1 MEDLNFDEVDS
12 LIPGATGEPGSRV
25 FYIQARRGDRV
36 VALKLEKEQVGML
49 GGYLG
54 SILDSFG
61 SPPPD
66 RDIAGLIEPVDPRWT
81 VGSISVGVDEA
92 AHSII
97 VTLDEFDPHHDDDDD
112 DEPLVHA
119 RGLASARFTIR
130 GEQAAAFAEA
140 AAELMAAGRAQCRLC
155 GAPMDPAGHAC
166 PRWN

>member
-25 FYIQARRGDRV
+25 FYIQARKGDNV

-54 SILDSFG
+54 SILGSFG
-61 SPPPD
+61 SPEPD
-66 RDIAGLIEPVDPRWT
+66 RDVAGLIEPVDPRWT
-81 VGSISVGVDEA
+81 VGSISVGIDETA
-92 AHSII
+92 GSII
-97 VTLDEFDPHHDDDDD
+97 VTLDEFDPGHDDEDNAS
-112 DEPLVHA
+112 EGPA
-119 RGLASARFTIR
+119 SRASARFTIR